1 MVPFTDSLG
10 RRTAGARRPLRRLR
24 RPSWISLGTL
34 AVASIV
40 VLPIAV
46 VLSRVTQPSNGV
58 WQHLAETVL
67 AGYVANTLG
76 LLAIA
81 GAVALLFGVPT
92 AWLVT
97 MTRFPGRRVLDWAL
111 LLPLAVPAYVMAYVY
126 TDLLQFAGPVQTGLR
141 EFFGWRAGDY
151 WFPRIRTLEGAGVM
165 LGAVLY
171 PYVYLLARSA
181 FVVQSSCLLD
191 AGRTLGC
198 GPWRSFWRIG
208 LPLARPAIIGGLL
221 LVMME
226 TIADYGTVQYFGVPT
241 FTTGIYRAWFGM
253 GEPVAA
259 AQLSVCLLVMVAV
272 LLVLERQSRGQA
284 RYHHTGGHYRRPA
297 PPRLDGLAGWG
308 ATAACLLPILIGF
321 LVPAGHLLSLTLDGG
336 DPLWGRRFKPFAV
349 NTLILA
355 SVTAVLATALAVL
368 LAYGTRL
375 SRNRLTWAATRL
387 ATTGYALPGSV
398 IAVGVLIPFA
408 AFDNQLDAFLTR
420 TVGVSTG
427 LLLTG
432 SIAALVF
439 AYLVRFLAVSF
450 NAVDAGFSR
459 VSPNLDAAAR
469 SLGHGPG
476 ATLVRVHAPLVRG
489 GLLTAALL
497 VFVDVMKEL
506 PATLI
511 MRPFNFD
518 TLALRVYQLASDERL
533 AEASTAALT
542 IVAVGVLPIILLSRG
557 IARSRPGE
565 PAGRRWVPAAG
576 PAE

>member
-1 MVPFTDSLG
+1 M
-10 RRTAGARRPLRRLR
+10 
-24 RPSWISLGTL
+24 
-34 AVASIV
+34 IV
-40 VLPIAV
+40 ILPIAV
-46 VLSRVTQPSNGV
+46 VFSRLGQPSNGV
-58 WQHLAETVL
+58 WQHLADTVL
-67 AGYVANTLG
+67 AGYVLNTLG
-76 LLAIA
+76 LLAVA
-81 GAVALLFGVPT
+81 GGVALLFGVPT

-97 MTRFPGRRVLDWAL
+97 MLRFPGRRILDWAL

-126 TDLLQFAGPVQTGLR
+126 TDLLQFAGPVQTALR
-141 EFFGWRAGDY
+141 DLFGWGAGDY
-151 WFPRIRTLEGAGVM
+151 WFPRIRSLEGAGLM
-165 LGAVLY
+165 LGAVFY

-198 GPWRSFWRIG
+198 GAWRNFWRVG
-208 LPLARPAIIGGLL
+208 LPLARPAIIGGLM

-259 AQLSVCLLVMVAV
+259 AQLSACLLGLVAL
-272 LLVLERQSRGQA
+272 LLVVERVSRGQA
-284 RYHHTGGHYRRPA
+284 RYHQTAGHYRRPA
-297 PPRLDGLAGWG
+297 VPRLTGPAAWG
-308 ATAACLLPILIGF
+308 ATAACSVPILVGF
-321 LVPAGHLLSLTLDGG
+321 LIPAGHLLELAITGG
-336 DPLWGRRFKPFAV
+336 DPLWGRRFVPFAV

-355 SVTAVLATALAVL
+355 GVTAALATALAVVL
-368 LAYGTRL
+368 SYGTRL
-375 SRNRLTWAATRL
+375 SRDRLTWLATRI
-387 ATTGYALPGSV
+387 ATTGYAMPGSV
-398 IAVGVLIPFA
+398 VAVGVLIPFA

-420 TVGVSTG
+420 TTGVSTG

-450 NAVDAGFSR
+450 NAVDAGFGR
-459 VSPNLDAAAR
+459 VSPTLDAAAR
-469 SLGHGPG
+469 SLGQGPWG
-476 ATLVRVHAPLVRG
+476 TLLRVHAPLVRG

-506 PATLI
+506 PATMIL
-511 MRPFNFD
+511 RPFNFD

-542 IVAVGVLPIILLSRG
+542 IVAVGILPIILLSRG

-565 PAGRRWVPAAG
+565 APIGRDAPGVEPQADRRG
-576 PAE
+576 S